1 MKLSLTKRILSLTS
15 IYAFALGMVGMPA
28 AQAKADPMR
37 EFVLSCAYGTL
48 AGTLV
53 GVASLAF
60 SDKPGDNLNRV
71 ARGASIGLYGGILL
85 GAYIVN
91 NQPGENE
98 EDPPPGVTFSDRA
111 APVLVQAKVPRA
123 ETKKAEV
130 ESLHLQI
137 YPLVSERGIEGG
149 AARISLLSF

>member
-1 MKLSLTKRILSLTS
+1 
-15 IYAFALGMVGMPA
+15 MVVVPA
-28 AQAKADPMR
+28 SQAKADPMR

-85 GAYIVN
+85 GAYVVN
-91 NQPGENE
+91 NQPGDNE
-98 EDPPPGVTFSDRA
+98 EDAAPGVTFNDRA
-111 APVLVQAKVPRA
+111 APALTQPNVARA
-123 ETKKAEV
+123 EALRAED
-130 ESLHLQI
+130 ESIHLQI

-149 AARISLLSF
+149 AARISLVRF

>member
-1 MKLSLTKRILSLTS
+1 
-15 IYAFALGMVGMPA
+15 
-28 AQAKADPMR
+28 MR

-91 NQPGENE
+91 NQPGEND
-98 EDPPPGVTFSDRA
+98 EDSPPGVTFNDRP
-111 APVLVQAKVPRA
+111 APVLIQTKAARA
-123 ETKKAEV
+123 EALKEQAE
-130 ESLHLQI
+130 SIHLQI
-137 YPLVSERGIEGG
+137 YPLVSERGVEGG